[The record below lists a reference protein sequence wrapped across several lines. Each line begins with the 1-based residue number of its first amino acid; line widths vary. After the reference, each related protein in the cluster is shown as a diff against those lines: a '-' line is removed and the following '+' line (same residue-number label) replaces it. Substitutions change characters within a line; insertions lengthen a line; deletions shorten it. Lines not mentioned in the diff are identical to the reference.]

1 MNWEGLKRFR
11 DGFNDAGPLSHLPY
25 HLSDRV
31 RKKLPP
37 DIKHV
42 VELAEVCHEAHN
54 LAKQTFAEIKDYF
67 TQNPAFRPYWNYF
80 VNQYEMEEIPP
91 YRLKAFV
98 CWFAAT
104 QGGSI
109 RTKRHLRLVAD
120 NGPVVSKY
128 FPQEPTKVRKRKR
141 LTRKS

>member
-1 MNWEGLKRFR
+1 MNYWEGL
-11 DGFNDAGPLSHLPY
+11 PY
-25 HLSDRV
+25 YLSDRM

-37 DIKHV
+37 DIQHV

-54 LAKQTFAEIKDYF
+54 LAKQTFAEIQDYF
-67 TQNPAFRPYWNYF
+67 TQNSAFRPYWNHF
-80 VNQYEMEEIPP
+80 VNQYRIGEIPP

-98 CWFAAT
+98 CWFAAK

-128 FPQEPTKVRKRKR
+128 FPQDSKPEKRVRKRKR
-141 LTRKS
+141 LKRKS

>member
-1 MNWEGLKRFR
+1 MNYWEGL
-11 DGFNDAGPLSHLPY
+11 PY
-25 HLSDRV
+25 YLSDRM

-37 DIKHV
+37 DIQHV

-54 LAKQTFAEIKDYF
+54 LAKQTFAEIQDYF
-67 TQNPAFRPYWNYF
+67 TQNSAFSPYWNHF
-80 VNQYEMEEIPP
+80 VNQYRIGEIPP

-98 CWFAAT
+98 CWFAAK

-128 FPQEPTKVRKRKR
+128 FPQDSKPEKRVRKRKR
-141 LTRKS
+141 LKRKS

>member
-1 MNWEGLKRFR
+1 MKLNYLEGLQ
-11 DGFNDAGPLSHLPY
+11 Y
-25 HLSDRV
+25 HLSDRM

-37 DIKHV
+37 DIQHV
-42 VELAEVCHEAHN
+42 VELAEICHEAHN
-54 LAKQTFAEIKDYF
+54 LSRKMFVEIQDYF
-67 TQNPAFRPYWNYF
+67 TQNPAFRPYWSQF
-80 VNQYEMEEIPP
+80 VNQYRIGEIPP

-128 FPQEPTKVRKRKR
+128 FLQESEPRKRVRKRKR
-141 LTRKS
+141 LTRRS